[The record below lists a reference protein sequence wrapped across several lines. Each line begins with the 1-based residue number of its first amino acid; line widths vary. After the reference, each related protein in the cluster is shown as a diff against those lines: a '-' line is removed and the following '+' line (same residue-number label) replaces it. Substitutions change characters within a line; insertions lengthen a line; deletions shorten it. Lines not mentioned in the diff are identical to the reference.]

1 MKRWRAEF
9 EAIFDTEVYE
19 ASPEVLGRVRPG
31 VLRYRT
37 KTTKSGEMLESEVFP
52 IWETGAEAKR
62 ARKAV
67 TREAQRRLNDRN
79 AVRKLVRL
87 VSCNFGRGDLMV
99 TLTYGEGWA
108 AVDRQYPEGTS
119 SGRHLP
125 PRTSAGLGLSQRLG
139 GREAADE
146 GRHDFTQ
153 VQRDVRNFI
162 RRVRSAREKAGLDEL
177 RYVYSIEGFRG
188 EEAEASEAPALPGV
202 LEAAPEVI
210 ERKGGVSPRPHV
222 HMILSGGLERDVIEG
237 LWGRGWANC
246 KRLQPDRYTG
256 LEAISRYM
264 VKSWRRERG
273 EGASPEGYPGK
284 RWYGS
289 RNLKMPTVT
298 VSDWRMSRGRVAK
311 AVEEIA
317 EGPGSVFNRAYPGYE
332 LVDFE
337 VRSSEFVSG
346 VYLYARMRK
355 IKPDTVRRC

>member
-9 EAIFDTEVYE
+9 ETIFDTEVYE

-52 IWETGAEAKR
+52 IWETGAEARR

-87 VSCNFGRGDLMV
+87 VACNFGRGDLMV

-108 AVDRQYPEGTS
+108 A
-119 SGRHLP
+119 
-125 PRTSAGLGLSQRLG
+125 
-139 GREAADE
+139 DE
-146 GRHDFTQ
+146 GRHDFTR

-162 RRVRSAREKAGLDEL
+162 RRVRSARERAGLDEL

-210 ERKGGVSPRPHV
+210 ERKGGSKTNVFDTRLGILRTQSLRVSPRPHV
-222 HMILSGGLERDVIEG
+222 HMILSGGLEREAIEG
-237 LWGRGWANC
+237 LWGKGWANC
-246 KRLQPDRYTG
+246 RQLQPDRYTG

-289 RNLKMPTVT
+289 RNLKKPTVT

-355 IKPDTVRRC
+355 TRPDAVRRC

>member
-52 IWETGAEAKR
+52 IWETGAKR

-87 VSCNFGRGDLMV
+87 VSCNFGREDLMV
-99 TLTYGEGWA
+99 TLTYGDERIPGF
-108 AVDRQYPEGTS
+108 
-119 SGRHLP
+119 
-125 PRTSAGLGLSQRLG
+125 
-139 GREAADE
+139 RE
-146 GRHDFTQ
+146 
-153 VQRDVRNFI
+153 VQRDVRNFL
-162 RRVRSAREKAGLDEL
+162 RRMKDRRAKTGLGEL
-177 RYVYSIEGFRG
+177 KYIYSVEGFRH
-188 EEAEASEAPALPGV
+188 EAGDEPEQAELPGV
-202 LEAAPEVI
+202 FDQAAEII

-222 HMILSGGLERDVIEG
+222 HMILSGGLDRDVIEG

-256 LEAISRYM
+256 LEAVSRYM
-264 VKSWRRERG
+264 VKSWRGSALSDEAERT
-273 EGASPEGYPGK
+273 EGYPGK

-289 RNLKMPTVT
+289 RNLKKPTVT

-332 LVDFE
+332 LVDIQ

-346 VYLYARMRK
+346 IYIYARMRK

>member
-1 MKRWRAEF
+1 MKRWLSEF
-9 EAIFDTEVYE
+9 ETIFDTEVYE
-19 ASPEVLGRVRPG
+19 AGPEVLGRVRPG
-31 VLRYRT
+31 VLGYRT

-52 IWETGAEAKR
+52 IWETGAEARR

-79 AVRKLVRL
+79 AVRKLVR
-87 VSCNFGRGDLMV
+87 VVACNFGRGDLMV
-99 TLTYGEGWA
+99 TLTYGEGWD
-108 AVDRQYPEGTS
+108 AV
-119 SGRHLP
+119 
-125 PRTSAGLGLSQRLG
+125 
-139 GREAADE
+139 E
-146 GRHDFTQ
+146 GRHDFTR

-162 RRVRSAREKAGLDEL
+162 RRVRSARERAGLDEL
-177 RYVYSIEGFRG
+177 KYVYSIEGFRG

-202 LEAAPEVI
+202 LEAAPEVMV
-210 ERKGGVSPRPHV
+210 RGLRVSPRPHV
-222 HMILSGGLERDVIEG
+222 HMILSGGLEREAIEG
-237 LWGRGWANC
+237 LWGKGWANC
-246 KRLQPDRYTG
+246 RGLQPDRYTG

-289 RNLKMPTVT
+289 RNLAKPKVT

-346 VYLYARMRK
+346 VYLYARMRR
-355 IKPDTVRRC
+355 VRAERRPGAGRAAPRGVERPAA

>member
-52 IWETGAEAKR
+52 IWETGAEARR

-87 VSCNFGRGDLMV
+87 VSCNFGREDLMV
-99 TLTYGEGWA
+99 TLTYGDERIPGF
-108 AVDRQYPEGTS
+108 
-119 SGRHLP
+119 
-125 PRTSAGLGLSQRLG
+125 
-139 GREAADE
+139 RE
-146 GRHDFTQ
+146 

-162 RRVRSAREKAGLDEL
+162 RRLKDRRIREGLGEL
-177 RYVYSIEGFRG
+177 KYIYSVEGFRH
-188 EEAEASEAPALPGV
+188 EAGDEPEQAELPGV
-202 LEAAPEVI
+202 FDQAAEII

-222 HMILSGGLERDVIEG
+222 HMILSGGLDRDVIEG

-256 LEAISRYM
+256 LEAVSRYM
-264 VKSWRRERG
+264 VKSWRGSALSDEAERT
-273 EGASPEGYPGK
+273 EGYPGK

-289 RNLKMPTVT
+289 RNLTKPKVT

-317 EGPGSVFNRAYPGYE
+317 DMPGTIFNQAYPGYE
-332 LVDFE
+332 LVDIQ
-337 VRSSEFVSG
+337 VKSSEFVSG
-346 VYLYARMRK
+346 VYIYARMRK

>member
-1 MKRWRAEF
+1 MKRWRSEF
-9 EAIFDTEVYE
+9 EAIFRDEVRTAEE
-19 ASPEVLGRVRPG
+19 AVGRVLPG

-99 TLTYGEGWA
+99 TLTYGDERIPGF
-108 AVDRQYPEGTS
+108 
-119 SGRHLP
+119 
-125 PRTSAGLGLSQRLG
+125 
-139 GREAADE
+139 RE
-146 GRHDFTQ
+146 
-153 VQRDVRNFI
+153 VQRDVRNFL
-162 RRVRSAREKAGLDEL
+162 RRLKDRRAKAGLDEL
-177 RYVYSIEGFRG
+177 KYVYSVEGFRY
-188 EEAEASEAPALPGV
+188 EAADAAEQEALPGV
-202 LEAAPEVI
+202 FEQAPEIV

-222 HMILSGGLERDVIEG
+222 HMILSGGLERDAIEH

-246 KRLQPDRYTG
+246 RQLQPDRYTG
-256 LEAISRYM
+256 LEALSRYM
-264 VKSWRRERG
+264 VKSWKGSALGDEAER
-273 EGASPEGYPGK
+273 PEGYPGK

-289 RNLKMPTVT
+289 RNLTKPKVT

-317 EGPGSVFNRAYPGYE
+317 EGPGSVFNWAYPGYE

-355 IKPDTVRRC
+355 TRPDAVRRC

>member
-9 EAIFDTEVYE
+9 ETIFDTEVYE

-31 VLRYRT
+31 VLGYRT

-52 IWETGAEAKR
+52 IWETGAEARR
-62 ARKAV
+62 ARKAI

-99 TLTYGEGWA
+99 TLTYGDERIPGF
-108 AVDRQYPEGTS
+108 
-119 SGRHLP
+119 
-125 PRTSAGLGLSQRLG
+125 
-139 GREAADE
+139 RE
-146 GRHDFTQ
+146 

-162 RRVRSAREKAGLDEL
+162 RRLKDRRIREGLDEL
-177 RYVYSIEGFRG
+177 KYIYSIEGFRG

-222 HMILSGGLERDVIEG
+222 HMILSGGLEREAIEG
-237 LWGRGWANC
+237 LWGKGWANC
-246 KRLQPDRYTG
+246 RQLQPDRYTG

-289 RNLKMPTVT
+289 RNLKKPTVT

-346 VYLYARMRK
+346 VYIYARMRR
-355 IKPDTVRRC
+355 VRAERRPGAGRAVQSTA